1 MMNRSS
7 SLSLRGAGLSTLT
20 VLAAIS
26 LVLGG
31 CVDDSQIGGEG
42 GNNGGTT
49 TGTQGTTTGG
59 GGTANCPSYP
69 DEASLGTATFSVKNN
84 RAVPIYISAGTCGD
98 QFFVSTSPGGDIHRG
113 SLDAGELTCST
124 KGSTGIAPDCIDG
137 TVLEIKAGE
146 TKALGWDGHVYE
158 SHVIADEC
166 ATPEML
172 SNVIGIASCNQA
184 KAFPAG
190 STSEVSLFLFDSAE
204 CTPQNCAMPTGQFT
218 AKKTFAFPGDTQ
230 VQIDVN

>member
-7 SLSLRGAGLSTLT
+7 SLSLRGAGLRTLT
-20 VLAAIS
+20 ALAAIA

-31 CVDDSQIGGEG
+31 CVDDKQIGGQG
-42 GNNGGTT
+42 GNGGGTT
-49 TGTQGTTTGG
+49 STGTQGTTTTTGG
-59 GGTANCPSYP
+59 GANCPSYP

-98 QFFVSTSPGGDIHRG
+98 QFFVSASPGATIQKAV
-113 SLDAGELTCST
+113 LDAGELTCST

-146 TKALGWDGHVYE
+146 TLDLGWGGRVYE
-158 SHVIADEC
+158 QHMITDEC

-172 SNVIGIASCNQA
+172 SNVVGIASCHQA
-184 KAFPAG
+184 KAFPA

-204 CTPQNCAMPTGQFT
+204 CTPQNCTMPTGQFT